1 MEKEAQHQPKWQT
14 PFFTIWTGQ
23 QLSLVG
29 SGAAQFA
36 LVWYLTTTTGSATVL
51 ATSSLMAF
59 LPTVFLGP
67 FVGALVDR
75 WNRRVVMI
83 VADTVIALV
92 SLCLAYLFWVDALEI
107 WHVYAVMFVRAV
119 GGGFHWPAMEAST
132 SLMVPEEQLTRVAG
146 LNQTVKGMLNIAGA
160 PLGALLMELLP
171 LYGIMLTD
179 VGTAALAVVP
189 LFFVHIP
196 QPERTGVG
204 EVQKQSILA
213 DVREGLRYLWGWPG
227 MLAIIGMLVVL
238 KVVLTPAFSL
248 APLLVSEYFHGT
260 AAQLSLLEVVVGVGF
275 VIGGLLLSAW
285 GGFKRRI
292 RTMMLGMTV
301 GGLSLAALG
310 FTPAAMFWMALVSL
324 FLFGLMVPLIDG
336 PFAAILQASVA
347 PEMQG
352 RMFTL
357 VGSLLNLTSPLGLV
371 IAGPVSDMLGLQVWY
386 VVGGLLTTVAG
397 LVGLL
402 APVVVNIE
410 QNNNGRA
417 IGKGETP
424 PAGVV
429 PVFVEAE

>member
-1 MEKEAQHQPKWQT
+1 MEKEAQHQPKWQA

-59 LPTVFLGP
+59 LPMVFLGP
-67 FVGALVDR
+67 FVGALIDR

-83 VADTVIALV
+83 VADIVIALA
-92 SLCLAYLFWVDALEI
+92 SLCLAYLFWVDGLQI
-107 WHVYAVMFVRAV
+107 WHVYVVMFVRAV
-119 GGGFHWPAMEAST
+119 GSGFHWPAMEAST
-132 SLMVPEEQLTRVAG
+132 SLMVPEKQLTRVAG
-146 LNQTVKGMLNIAGA
+146 LNQTVKGMLNIVGA

-204 EVQKQSILA
+204 EVQRQSILA
-213 DVREGLRYLWGWPG
+213 DVREGLRYVWGWPG

-248 APLLVSEYFHGT
+248 APLLVSQYFHGS

-292 RTMMLGMTV
+292 HTMMLGMAV

-310 FTPAAMFWMALVSL
+310 FTPAAMFGMALVFL

-336 PFAAILQASVA
+336 PFAAIIQASVA

-352 RMFTL
+352 RVFTL

-386 VVGGLLTTVAG
+386 MVGGLLTTTVG
-397 LVGLL
+397 LVGLV
-402 APVVVNIE
+402 APVIVNIE
-410 QNNNGRA
+410 QNNSGRA
-417 IGKGETP
+417 IGKKETP
-424 PAGVV
+424 PAGAV

>member
-1 MEKEAQHQPKWQT
+1 MTHTEQHQSKWQI

-36 LVWYLTTTTGSATVL
+36 LIWYLTTTTGSATVL

-83 VADTVIALV
+83 VADTVIALA
-92 SLCLAYLFWVDALEI
+92 SLCLAYLFWVDALQI

-119 GGGFHWPAMEAST
+119 GSGFHWPAMEAST

-146 LNQTVKGMLNIAGA
+146 LNQTVKGVLNIVGA

-171 LYGIMLTD
+171 LYGIMMLD
-179 VGTAALAVVP
+179 VGTAALAIVP
-189 LFFVHIP
+189 LFFVRVP
-196 QPERTGVG
+196 QPKRAGVDG
-204 EVQKQSILA
+204 AQKQSILA

-227 MLAIIGMLVVL
+227 MLAIIGMLIIL
-238 KVVLTPAFSL
+238 KIVLTPAFSL
-248 APLLVSEYFHGT
+248 APLLVSEHFRGT

-292 RTMMLGMTV
+292 HTMMMGMAI

-310 FTPAAMFWMALVSL
+310 FAPAAMFWMASVSI
-324 FLFGLMVPLIDG
+324 FVFGLTVPLIDG
-336 PFAAILQASVA
+336 PFLAILQTSVA

-352 RMFTL
+352 RVLTL
-357 VGSLLNLTSPLGLV
+357 VGSLLNLTSPIGLV
-371 IAGPVSDMLGLQVWY
+371 IAGPVSDRLGLQVWY
-386 VVGGLLTTVAG
+386 VAGGVLTAVAG
-397 LVGLL
+397 LIGLVT
-402 APVVVNIE
+402 PVIANIE
-410 QNNNGRA
+410 QNNNGA
-417 IGKGETP
+417 AAVEEKIPTASAMP
-424 PAGVV
+424 V
-429 PVFVEAE
+429 PVESD

>member
-1 MEKEAQHQPKWQT
+1 MERQDKQQPKWQV

-75 WNRRVVMI
+75 WNRRIVMI
-83 VADTVIALV
+83 VADTVIALA
-92 SLCLAYLFWVDALEI
+92 SLCLAYLFWVDGLQI

-119 GGGFHWPAMEAST
+119 GSGFHWPAMEAST

-146 LNQTVKGMLNIAGA
+146 LNQTVKGVLNIVGA
-160 PLGALLMELLP
+160 PLGALLMELLA
-171 LYGIMLTD
+171 LYGIMLID
-179 VGTAALAVVP
+179 VGTAALAIIP
-189 LFFVHIP
+189 LFFVRIP
-196 QPERTGVG
+196 QPERVDTG

-213 DVREGLRYLWGWPG
+213 DVREGMRYLWKWPG
-227 MLAIIGMLVVL
+227 MLAIIGMLVIL
-238 KVVLTPAFSL
+238 KIVLTPAFSL
-248 APLLVSEYFHGT
+248 APLLVNEHFHGT
-260 AAQLSLLEVVVGVGF
+260 AAQLSLLEVVVGMGF

-292 RTMMLGMTV
+292 HTMMMGMAV

-310 FTPAAMFWMALVSL
+310 FTPATMFWMALVSL
-324 FLFGLMVPLIDG
+324 FLFGLTVPLIDG
-336 PFAAILQASVA
+336 PFAAILQASVT

-352 RMFTL
+352 RIFTL

-371 IAGPVSDMLGLQVWY
+371 IAGPVSDMLGLQIWY
-386 VVGGLLTTVAG
+386 VVGGVLTAVAG
-397 LVGLL
+397 LAGLVT
-402 APVVVNIE
+402 PVVVNIE
-410 QNNNGRA
+410 QNNNGYTAVEREPLTA
-417 IGKGETP
+417 D
-424 PAGVV
+424 AV
-429 PVFVEAE
+429 PVLVEAE